1 MSRFLRKKRDK
12 TNNFN
17 YIKCKIGFIGPT
29 LHIVYKKSLDLVPT
43 SKSRLF
49 ACQLIEPVDNSLSRY
64 S

>member
-29 LHIVYKKSLDLVPT
+29 LHIVYKKSLDPVPT
-43 SKSRLF
+43 SKIKAF
-49 ACQLIEPVDNSLSRY
+49 LSVRT
-64 S
+64 